1 MTELTRLVIQYQK
14 DGSGYEEIVRKAS
27 IVIYSYPGRIRTLTE
42 DDKGDFLLYFVPKL
56 QQIILNYQPERA
68 AFEPYLRMCMKYR
81 IMSYLVSRHRT
92 CAYDPAETH
101 IGSWEVRDM
110 PAAAD
115 VLIATTLSS
124 DGTPLIHPRVERTL
138 RRLNR
143 KSVLCFCLKAICDAD
158 DTTILR
164 MARLCEA
171 DPNWL
176 LHCKYLLLDGMGP
189 RRRRRA
195 RMGARIGSL
204 YARMYKL
211 EKRFYA
217 EADPEIRESLE
228 HTLDHV
234 RWHYERNC
242 ARARR
247 LALRPTNRDIAILL
261 HVAKGTV
268 DNAVYT
274 VRLALS
280 KALVEE
286 YWRP

>member
-1 MTELTRLVIQYQK
+1 MTELTRLVMRYQN
-14 DGSGYEEIVRKAS
+14 DGSGYDEIVQKAS
-27 IVIYSYPGRIRTLTE
+27 VVIYAYPGKLRALTE

-56 QQIILNYQPERA
+56 EQIIVNYQPERA
-68 AFEPYLRMCMKYR
+68 EFEPYLRMCMKYR

-92 CAYDPAETH
+92 CSYHPAETH

-110 PAAAD
+110 PAAPE
-115 VLIATTLSS
+115 VLITTIRDASS
-124 DGTPLIHPRVERTL
+124 TALLHPRIERTL

-158 DTTILR
+158 EATIVR
-164 MARLCEA
+164 MARLCA
-171 DPNWL
+171 TDPNWL
-176 LHCKYLLLDGMGP
+176 VHCKYLLLDGMGP
-189 RRRRRA
+189 RRRRRM

-211 EKRFYA
+211 EKQYYT
-217 EADPEIRESLE
+217 ETDPDKRKSLE
-228 HTLDHV
+228 QTILNV
-234 RWHYERNC
+234 RSQYERNC
-242 ARARR
+242 TRARK

-280 KALVEE
+280 EALVEE
-286 YWRP
+286 YRRS